1 MAIAHLAISR
11 CSVDMTSRSC
21 AFDLSNELIIA
32 VMLPRMAAKKMAPV
46 ITITDANT
54 FSRIVSGCTHGV
66 LISVV
71 SDQYIED
78 MYFWIICVSSQ

>member
-1 MAIAHLAISR
+1 M
-11 CSVDMTSRSC
+11 MSRSC

-32 VMLPRMAAKKMAPV
+32 VMLPKMAANMIAP
-46 ITITDANT
+46 TTTMTDAKN

-71 SDQYIED
+71 SDQ
-78 MYFWIICVSSQ
+78 